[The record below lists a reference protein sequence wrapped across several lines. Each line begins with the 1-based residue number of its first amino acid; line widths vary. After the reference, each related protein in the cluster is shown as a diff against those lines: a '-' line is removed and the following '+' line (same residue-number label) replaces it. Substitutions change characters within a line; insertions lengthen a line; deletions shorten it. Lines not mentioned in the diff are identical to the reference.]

1 MKIRWQNRAFTL
13 IEIMIVVGII
23 GVIMTMGVPSIIR
36 SLRKEGMRK
45 AVSDLT
51 EACSAARAAAILSS
65 TTSDMVIRP
74 QDRTMTG
81 GSFSASFPDN
91 VWIQILGVNFLELQD
106 AEEARVHFYSNGTC
120 DEFTIILLSTEQEA
134 RKISLEV
141 VTGLADVEVIR

>member
-1 MKIRWQNRAFTL
+1 MKIRLQNRAFTL

-23 GVIMTMGVPSIIR
+23 GVIMTMGVPSIVR
-36 SLRKEGMRK
+36 SLRKEGMTK

-51 EACSAARAAAILSS
+51 EACSAARAAAILSA